1 METIILNNEFYLY
14 KSTGK
19 KYVIFVHGMV
29 ETCEGYMKVKD
40 YLVENGIN
48 VILFNHKGHGPKAK
62 RLGHLDTFESYQM
75 VSDVVD
81 IEKYVKDNLEPEEVI
96 VVGHSMGSALVRAA
110 MKNVTFDKV
119 VLNGAPASLNGFAA
133 NLMLFVY
140 LFIKNEKESKLFDKL
155 VFKSYNNGIEN
166 PSSKNDWVCSN
177 PEYMKMYNED
187 EYSGFIG
194 TGSFY
199 QEIIRIM
206 VMAQTKAV
214 NATKVL
220 ITTGSE
226 DPVSKKGKSTYAIEK
241 NLIKQ
246 GCDCEVIVYDKMR
259 HFIYDEIDCMVC
271 YEDLLKFI
279 NKE

>member
-29 ETCEGYMKVKD
+29 ETFEGYMKVKD
-40 YLVENGIN
+40 YLVDNGIN
-48 VILFNHKGHGPKAK
+48 VVLFNHRGHGPNAK
-62 RLGHLDTFESYQM
+62 RLGHLDTFESYKM
-75 VSDVVD
+75 VSDVVE
-81 IEKYVKDNLEPEEVI
+81 IEKHIKDNYETEEVI

-110 MKNVTFDKV
+110 MKNSTFDKV
-119 VLNGAPASLNGFAA
+119 VLNGTPASLNGFTT
-133 NLMLFVY
+133 NFLMFVY
-140 LFIKNEKESKLFDKL
+140 LFINNEKESRFFDKM
-155 VFKSYNNGIEN
+155 VFGSFNNGIEN

-187 EYSGFIG
+187 KYSGYIG

-206 VMAQTKAV
+206 AMAQEKDI

-220 ITTGSE
+220 ITTGGE
-226 DPVSKKGKSTYAIEK
+226 DPVSKKGKYTYEIEK
-241 NLIKQ
+241 KLSKQ
-246 GCDCEVIVYDKMR
+246 GCECEVIVYDKMR

-271 YEDLLKFI
+271 FEDLLKFI